1 MLNHSISRRMF
12 LGAAGV
18 ASTLPFTRLLAQ
30 HEQTAGEEGKDLDFP
45 IVDYHVHVEGATTV
59 EHVLA
64 LAHAR
69 GVKVGIAEHG
79 GTFEGAKTDED
90 LLKFLKRWEKYP
102 VYRGMQGDGL
112 TWPKM
117 FSKEVLAKLDYILAD
132 AMIMPQP
139 DGKVVLIWTP
149 AAYITD
155 DKEEEWM
162 ERYVAHNLRVMNEQ
176 PIDIL
181 ANATYLPDDIV
192 HNYSVLWTDERMEKV
207 IETARKYSIAI
218 EISGLYKIPSRKF
231 ILKAKSAG
239 VKFSFGSNTHGEEVG
254 MVGYGVQM
262 AHECGLTAKNMFTP
276 VPYDQ
281 KPVIRRGA

>member
-1 MLNHSISRRMF
+1 MLTHSLSRRTF
-12 LGAAGV
+12 LGTAG
-18 ASTLPFTRLLAQ
+18 ALTALPFTNLMAQ
-30 HEQTAGEEGKDLDFP
+30 EYPVSTAGLDFQV
-45 IVDYHVHVEGATTV
+45 VDYHVHVEGTTSMD
-59 EHVLA
+59 HVLG

-69 GVKVGIAEHG
+69 GIKAGIAQHG
-79 GTFEGAKTDED
+79 GTFEGARKDQD
-90 LLKFLKRWEKYP
+90 LLDFLKRWEGKP

-139 DGKVVLIWTP
+139 DGKLVELWTP

-155 DKEEEWM
+155 DQEWM
-162 ERYVAHNLRVMNEQ
+162 ERYVAYNLQVMNEQ

-181 ANATYLPDDIV
+181 ASSTYLPDDIV

-207 IETARKYSIAI
+207 IETARKHTIAL

-231 ILKAKSAG
+231 IQKAKAAG
-239 VKFSFGSNTHGEEVG
+239 VKFSFGSNTHGDEVG
-254 MVGYGVQM
+254 NVGYGIQM
-262 AHECGLTAKNMFTP
+262 AHECGLTAKNIFTP
-276 VPYDQ
+276 APYEQ
-281 KPVIRRGA
+281 KAVVRRT